1 MGIWNGNEVSDF
13 PEPINFE
20 HRRPID
26 KSGDGSGRHAKNY
39 DGSVDRLPSTDS
51 GADENLKSEF
61 MTHGFGFEV

>member
-1 MGIWNGNEVSDF
+1 MGM
-13 PEPINFE
+13 
-20 HRRPID
+20 
-26 KSGDGSGRHAKNY
+26 KSQIFRSRSTSSTDGPSTRAVIGSGRHAKNY